1 MAIQTVADMMSG
13 FAGATVAEIGYGHR
27 IESFDDESFKL
38 GEKSGKIVGEGAT
51 PILLDVHP
59 ICEYPEV
66 GLRAGVSNCKA
77 DEFVQSRV
85 CPHEL
90 LTHALL
96 IFFKV
101 GEPHTA
107 RRTYLST
114 IHVVPDARNRSMCPT
129 MLTAYFFSRR

>member
-77 DEFVQSRV
+77 DEFVQHFCARAHNAIE
-85 CPHEL
+85 CP
-90 LTHALL
+90 
-96 IFFKV
+96 
-101 GEPHTA
+101 
-107 RRTYLST
+107 LSAT
-114 IHVVPDARNRSMCPT
+114 CD
-129 MLTAYFFSRR
+129 FE